1 MKPIGKLM
9 ITSIIA
15 LVVSTYW
22 IIKKIIGFQN
32 CGYLLSHCRP
42 EIKKSKLL
50 IASPDLDPKEDGDS
64 NCIIEFSE
72 PFIPGISYQ
81 RSDKNFRSSRYER
94 RSILVFSDDTT
105 IGGG

>member
-22 IIKKIIGFQN
+22 SIKKTICFQN
-32 CGYLLSHCRP
+32 CGCLLSLCRP
-42 EIKKSKLL
+42 EIKKSKLFITSL
-50 IASPDLDPKEDGDS
+50 DLNPKEDGDR
-64 NCIIEFSE
+64 NCNIEFSE
-72 PFIPGISYQ
+72 AFIPRISYQ
-81 RSDKNFRSSRYER
+81 RSNKNFRGSKYER
-94 RSILVFSDDTT
+94 RSILVFGDDTA